1 MHISGTTLVNLG
13 QISDIPSLCLRGTC
27 ACYLL
32 SHLTKAYIRHNPQT
46 TNLILLTFA
55 TLHNTVLV
63 VNILILIVEKEFTIK
78 KMTQSGINVQGRVPS
93 SRENS
98 VEGETSPIIP
108 LPPSVIFRW
117 RSSSIEGRL
126 PSKVVFHHKSSS
138 IISCVTH
145 LCLYLACH
153 WGTTVQF

>member
-1 MHISGTTLVNLG
+1 MHVSGTTLVNLG

-78 KMTQSGINVQGRVPS
+78 RGVVG
-93 SRENS
+93 
-98 VEGETSPIIP
+98 GHGG
-108 LPPSVIFRW
+108 VIFGRRPHSRGYRGGTPEKIFNFFFKNQKLTYRYKKS
-117 RSSSIEGRL
+117 RSL
-126 PSKVVFHHKSSS
+126 K
-138 IISCVTH
+138 
-145 LCLYLACH
+145 YLRTPVWLWQAFKNLLGQYDPPP
-153 WGTTVQF
+153 WEIGLEMFN